1 MADDL
6 KTKQGNFA
14 TPEML
19 ANWKRKYGEV
29 FEFSHCY
36 DVENQK
42 YYVGYFHKP
51 DINVL
56 SNSMRYTDV
65 NPMKAKEIV
74 FIGCKIECD
83 KEMTEDV
90 EIYLPLIMQVNALL
104 QFKLVEVKNY

>member
-1 MADDL
+1 MAEES
-6 KTKQGNFA
+6 KVKQGNFA

-36 DVENQK
+36 DEANQK

-56 SNSMRYTDV
+56 ANSMRYTNSD
-65 NPMKAKEIV
+65 PMKAKQIV
-74 FIGCKIECD
+74 FMGCKIECD
-83 KEMTEDV
+83 KEMMEDV

-104 QFKLVEVKNY
+104 DFKLVEVKNY